1 MLNDFCKKYIKENA
15 DLINNNKWDEFF
27 FVEGHLH
34 IEDLKKLVDILDTV
48 NIDWRPYMTKLIYGY
63 IPFDE
68 EEYKIP
74 DNIKEI
80 DVDAIPDNIKF
91 ITIPTSVIKIN
102 ESAFAG
108 AEIDELSYLGTK
120 AQWNKIDKSIYWDED
135 ASIRNKHAIDG
146 PIK

>member
-1 MLNDFCKKYIKENA
+1 MNNFYKNYIKENA

-27 FVEGHLH
+27 FAE
-34 IEDLKKLVDILDTV
+34 EDLQLDDLEELVNILDACD
-48 NIDWRPYMTKLIYGY
+48 IEWRPYMTKLIYGY

-68 EEYKIP
+68 EEYVIP

-80 DVDAIPDNIKF
+80 DVDAIPDSIKF

-102 ESAFAG
+102 ESAFEG

-120 AQWNKIDKSIYWDED
+120 AQWNKIDKSAYWDEG
-135 ASIRNKHAIDG
+135 ASIRSKHAIDG